1 MEPLHTKFSRRGL
14 IRGAAMITGGGAAV
28 AAGLGQGFASAQAA
42 KVTQSVAKYQSTPK
56 AKAQCSN
63 CGSFVAPASCKL
75 VSGSI
80 SPSGWCSL
88 YNAKA

>member
-1 MEPLHTKFSRRGL
+1 LEPLHTKFSRRGL
-14 IRGAAMITGGGAAV
+14 IRGAAMITGGGMVVAV
-28 AAGLGQGFASAQAA
+28 GLGQGAASAQDA
-42 KVTQSVAKYQSTPK
+42 KVAQSVAKYQSTPK

-63 CGSFVAPASCKL
+63 CGSFIAPSGCKL